1 MSAIGVTGPELDRIR
16 AERAHE
22 EGIRALLEVSRTAG
36 LTGSLEDF
44 FGELSSTVARL
55 VGAQAVVFSRLQGS
69 RLVAQPHA
77 YGVPDELL
85 AALSV
90 PCSPGGIRLA
100 DRIVFEDYVFR
111 AAIDDS
117 PEFKPYRPALDELGV
132 SDAVAVVWRTGDE
145 RLGLVA
151 AFDSTRESG
160 FTDEDIHIL
169 KTASMGA
176 GLVLL
181 LRQGQEQLALAQ
193 RQESER
199 LQQAAERTAALERAK
214 SDFLRLASHEMRGPL
229 SVAGGYLSMLQ
240 DGTLG
245 EVPAQ
250 ARKGLDI
257 VRGKIA
263 ELDRTVDQILEAAR
277 LEDGTLRLQLML
289 FDVRELIPRAVDN
302 ARLIA
307 HPDHTFHLDIG
318 PEPVYVQADRDRV
331 LMVVS
336 NLLDN
341 AVKYSPNGGEIVCTI
356 RRDGDVV
363 AVVVTDQG
371 LGIAETDLPRLFTR
385 FGRVGGE
392 KTLGIPGTGLG
403 LYLCRQAARLHGGD
417 VTMESKLGAGSEFTF
432 LIPATGPDP
441 R

>member
-1 MSAIGVTGPELDRIR
+1 VSGIDVTGPELDRIR

-55 VGAQAVVFSRLQGS
+55 VGAQAVVFSRLRGS

-90 PCSPGGIRLA
+90 PCSPGATGLA

-111 AAIDDS
+111 AAIDGS

-132 SDAVAVVWRTGDE
+132 SDAVAVVWRAGDE

-160 FTDEDIHIL
+160 FTDEDIHVL

-199 LQQAAERTAALERAK
+199 LQQAAEKTAALERAK

-307 HPDHTFHLDIG
+307 HPDHTFQLDIG

-341 AVKYSPNGGEIVCTI
+341 AVKYSPNGGAIVCTV
-356 RRDGDVV
+356 RRDGDDV
-363 AVVVTDQG
+363 AIVVTDQG

-432 LIPATGPDP
+432 VLPATGPDP